1 LNTINSSSTID
12 GDLIRNLRYSWG
24 NSGFSAKSEY
34 INTLIKYSKK
44 TDGLILECGSGLSTL
59 LIAPIAKMKGIQMI
73 SLEHNEFWANRVKN
87 QLDKYNLRN
96 SKIYLRPLIQY
107 ENFDWYD
114 VANDNDIKDIALC
127 ICDAPPGKTRGGR
140 KGFLYL
146 LHNKLATNSVVLVDD
161 TVREEERSMINEWK
175 SILDLEVDFKGIDE
189 NHAILRFK

>member
-1 LNTINSSSTID
+1 MNNINSNSTID

-24 NSGFSAKSEY
+24 NSGFSAKAEY
-34 INTLIKYSKK
+34 IQTRINFSRKAN
-44 TDGLILECGSGLSTL
+44 GLILECGSGLSTL
-59 LIAPIAKMKGIQMI
+59 LIAPIAKKKGIQMI
-73 SLEHNEFWANRVKN
+73 SLEHNEFWARRVKN

-127 ICDAPPGKTRGGR
+127 ICDAPPGKIRGGR

-146 LHNKLATNSVVLVDD
+146 LHNKLNTNSVVLVDD

-175 SILDLEVDFKGIDE
+175 GILDLEVHFKGASE
-189 NHAILRFK
+189 NHAILRIK